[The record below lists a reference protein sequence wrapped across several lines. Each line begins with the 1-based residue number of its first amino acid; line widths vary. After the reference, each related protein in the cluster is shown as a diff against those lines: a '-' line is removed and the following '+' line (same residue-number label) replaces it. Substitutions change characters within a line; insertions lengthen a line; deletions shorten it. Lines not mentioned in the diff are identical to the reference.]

1 MGFHPYL
8 RWETFM
14 SWLIMMG
21 DSMATLQ
28 ANETR
33 PADKSQRRVLLAA
46 SLFLVVGCAL
56 QWFRLQSLTASMDQG
71 ILMQALWNGLRGHPF
86 QSTLSSQLST
96 NVIHS
101 GELPSLGYHRLGQH
115 FTPILALWIPLVGL
129 LGKWALPM
137 LQVVLITAAGLVLH
151 RLAKQH
157 LKPELAAMVSI
168 AFYCANAVI
177 APCMLSNFTDLSQ
190 LPLCVFLLLLGLE
203 QQQRWLTI
211 AAALVVPLIREDTGV
226 VLMGIGL
233 WLGLRRS
240 GRWPLAATL
249 IIFGGGW
256 VALATNFLMPMFS
269 ADNAQRFMVE
279 NFGQYLEGRNQAS
292 SLEVLG
298 LVLRQP
304 LILLGELV
312 SPPGNTITYLMAQG
326 LPLIMVPFLSIDS
339 WLLMGLPLLGLLL
352 AQGFNNPLSIN
363 IRYTYL
369 VVPGLFAGAVF
380 WWRERQV
387 LFEAR
392 RLRRIWAGAIA
403 LSCFFTVT
411 ANPNQSL
418 SWMIPDSIQPWIY
431 RNPMDQLRHGNK
443 ALDLIKRIPKSSRVA
458 ATTGL
463 IPHLADREVL
473 IRFPYHN
480 QFQDQNGQPN
490 FVDWVAADMHNQKLF
505 QTFRKQRKG
514 LQRNL
519 QQLDELLNQG
529 YGVMAFNDDVV
540 LLQRNASGDNEAQKA
555 FERFSKTLQ
564 H

>member
-1 MGFHPYL
+1 
-8 RWETFM
+8 M
-14 SWLIMMG
+14 SWLIMME
-21 DSMATLQ
+21 DSMATFQ
-28 ANETR
+28 ANESR
-33 PADKSQRRVLLAA
+33 PAEQSQRRVLLAA
-46 SLFLVVGCAL
+46 GLFLIVGCAL
-56 QWFRLQSLTASMDQG
+56 QWWRLQSLTASMDQG
-71 ILMQALWNGLRGHPF
+71 ILMQVLWNGLRGHPF
-86 QSTLSSQLST
+86 ESTLSSQLST

-151 RLAKQH
+151 RLATKH

-177 APCMLSNFTDLSQ
+177 APCMLANFTDLSQ

-203 QQQRWLTI
+203 QQQLWLTI
-211 AAALVVPLIREDTGV
+211 AAALVIPLIREDTGV

-249 IIFGGGW
+249 ILFGGAW
-256 VALATNFLMPMFS
+256 VAITTNLLMPMFS
-269 ADNAQRFMVE
+269 ADSSQRFMVE

-298 LVLRQP
+298 LALRQP
-304 LILLGELV
+304 LILVRELV
-312 SPPGNTITYLMAQG
+312 TPPGVTITYLIAQG

-339 WLLMGLPLLGLLL
+339 WLLMGLPLLGLML
-352 AQGFNNPLSIN
+352 AQGFNNPLSIS

-369 VVPGLFAGAVF
+369 VVPGLFAGAIF
-380 WWRERQV
+380 WWQERQA
-387 LFEAR
+387 LFESR

-403 LSCFFTVT
+403 LSFFFTVSS
-411 ANPNQSL
+411 NPHRSL
-418 SWMIPDSIQPWIY
+418 SWIIPDSIQPWIY
-431 RNPMDQLRHGNK
+431 RNPMEQLRHGNK
-443 ALDLIKRIPKSSRVA
+443 ALDLIQRIPNGSRVA

-473 IRFPYHN
+473 IRFPYHY
-480 QFQDQNGQPN
+480 QFQDKDGNPD
-490 FVDWVAADMHNQKLF
+490 FVDWVAVDMHNQKLF
-505 QTFRKQRKG
+505 QTYSKQRRG
-514 LQRNL
+514 LLGNL
-519 QQLDELLNQG
+519 RELDDLLNQG
-529 YGVMAFNDDVV
+529 YGVMAFDDDVV

-555 FERFSKTLQ
+555 FERFSKTVQ
-564 H
+564 R

>member
-1 MGFHPYL
+1 
-8 RWETFM
+8 M
-14 SWLIMMG
+14 SWLIMME
-21 DSMATLQ
+21 DSMATFQ
-28 ANETR
+28 ANESR
-33 PADKSQRRVLLAA
+33 PAEQSQRRVLLAA
-46 SLFLVVGCAL
+46 GLFLIVGCAL
-56 QWFRLQSLTASMDQG
+56 QWWRLQSLTASMDQG
-71 ILMQALWNGLRGHPF
+71 ILMQVLWNGLRGHPF
-86 QSTLSSQLST
+86 ESTLSSQLST

-151 RLAKQH
+151 RLATKH

-177 APCMLSNFTDLSQ
+177 APCMLANFTDLSQ

-203 QQQRWLTI
+203 QQQLWLTI
-211 AAALVVPLIREDTGV
+211 AAALVIPLIREDTGV

-249 IIFGGGW
+249 ILFGGGW
-256 VALATNFLMPMFS
+256 VALTTNLLMPMFS
-269 ADNAQRFMVE
+269 ADSSQRFMVE

-298 LVLRQP
+298 LALRQP
-304 LILLGELV
+304 LILVRELV
-312 SPPGNTITYLMAQG
+312 TPPGVTITYLIAQG

-339 WLLMGLPLLGLLL
+339 WLLMGLPLLGLML
-352 AQGFNNPLSIN
+352 AQGFNNPLSIS

-369 VVPGLFAGAVF
+369 VVPGLFAGAIF
-380 WWRERQV
+380 WWQERQA
-387 LFEAR
+387 LFESR
-392 RLRRIWAGAIA
+392 RLRRIWAGALA

-411 ANPNQSL
+411 GNHNKSL
-418 SWMIPDSIQPWIY
+418 SWIIPDSIQPWIY
-431 RNPMDQLRHGNK
+431 RNPMEQLRHGNK
-443 ALDLIKRIPKSSRVA
+443 ALDLIQRIPNGSRVA

-473 IRFPYHN
+473 IRFPYHY
-480 QFQDQNGQPN
+480 QFQDKDGNPD
-490 FVDWVAADMHNQKLF
+490 FVDWVAVDMHNQKLF
-505 QTFRKQRKG
+505 QTYSKQRRG
-514 LQRNL
+514 LLGNL
-519 QQLDELLNQG
+519 RELDDLLNQG
-529 YGVMAFNDDVV
+529 YGVMAFDDDVV

-555 FERFSKTLQ
+555 FERFSKTVQ
-564 H
+564 R

>member
-1 MGFHPYL
+1 
-8 RWETFM
+8 M
-14 SWLIMMG
+14 SWLIMME
-21 DSMATLQ
+21 DSMATFQ
-28 ANETR
+28 ANESR
-33 PADKSQRRVLLAA
+33 PAEQSQRRVLLAA
-46 SLFLVVGCAL
+46 GLFLIVGCAL
-56 QWFRLQSLTASMDQG
+56 QWWRLQSLTASMDQG
-71 ILMQALWNGLRGHPF
+71 ILMQVLWNGLRGHPF
-86 QSTLSSQLST
+86 ESTLSSQLST

-151 RLAKQH
+151 RLATKH

-177 APCMLSNFTDLSQ
+177 APCMLANFTDLSQ

-203 QQQRWLTI
+203 QQQLWLTI
-211 AAALVVPLIREDTGV
+211 AAALVIPLIREDTGV

-249 IIFGGGW
+249 ILFGGAW
-256 VALATNFLMPMFS
+256 VAITTNLLMPMFS
-269 ADNAQRFMVE
+269 ADSSQRFMVE

-298 LVLRQP
+298 LALRQP
-304 LILLGELV
+304 LILVRELV
-312 SPPGNTITYLMAQG
+312 TPPGVTITYLIAQG

-339 WLLMGLPLLGLLL
+339 WLLMGLPLLGLML
-352 AQGFNNPLSIN
+352 AQGFNNPLSIS

-369 VVPGLFAGAVF
+369 VVPGLFAGAIF
-380 WWRERQV
+380 WWQERQA
-387 LFEAR
+387 LFESR

-403 LSCFFTVT
+403 LSFFFTVSS
-411 ANPNQSL
+411 NPHRSL
-418 SWMIPDSIQPWIY
+418 SWIIPDSIQPWIY
-431 RNPMDQLRHGNK
+431 RNPMEQLRHGNK
-443 ALDLIKRIPKSSRVA
+443 ALDLIQRIPKGSRVA

-473 IRFPYHN
+473 IRFPYHY
-480 QFQDQNGQPN
+480 QFQDKDGNPD
-490 FVDWVAADMHNQKLF
+490 FVDWVAVDMHNQKLF
-505 QTFRKQRKG
+505 QTYSKQRRG
-514 LQRNL
+514 LLGNL
-519 QQLDELLNQG
+519 RELDDLLNQG
-529 YGVMAFNDDVV
+529 YGVMAFDDDVV

-555 FERFSKTLQ
+555 FERFSKTVQ
-564 H
+564 R

>member
-1 MGFHPYL
+1 
-8 RWETFM
+8 M
-14 SWLIMMG
+14 SGLIMREG
-21 DSMATLQ
+21 SMATLQ
-28 ANETR
+28 PSESR
-33 PADKSQRRVLLAA
+33 PAEQSQRRVLLAA
-46 SLFLVVGCAL
+46 GLFLIVGCAL
-56 QWFRLQSLTASMDQG
+56 QWWRLQSLTASMDQG
-71 ILMQALWNGLRGHPF
+71 ILMQVLWNGLRGHPF
-86 QSTLSSQLST
+86 ESTLSSQLST

-151 RLAKQH
+151 RLATKH

-177 APCMLSNFTDLSQ
+177 APCMLANFTDLSQ

-203 QQQRWLTI
+203 QQQLWLTI
-211 AAALVVPLIREDTGV
+211 AAALVIPLIREDTGV

-249 IIFGGGW
+249 ILFGGAW
-256 VALATNFLMPMFS
+256 VAITTNLLMPMFS
-269 ADNAQRFMVE
+269 ADSSQRFMVE

-298 LVLRQP
+298 LALRQP
-304 LILLGELV
+304 LILVRELV
-312 SPPGNTITYLMAQG
+312 TPPGVTITYLIAQG

-339 WLLMGLPLLGLLL
+339 WLLMGLPLLGLML
-352 AQGFNNPLSIN
+352 AQGFNNPLSIS

-369 VVPGLFAGAVF
+369 VVPGLFAGAIF
-380 WWRERQV
+380 WWQERQA
-387 LFEAR
+387 LFESR
-392 RLRRIWAGAIA
+392 RLRRIWAGALA

-411 ANPNQSL
+411 GNPNKSL
-418 SWMIPDSIQPWIY
+418 SWIIPDSIQPWIY
-431 RNPMDQLRHGNK
+431 RNPMEQLRHGNK
-443 ALDLIKRIPKSSRVA
+443 ALDLIQRIPKGSRVA

-473 IRFPYHN
+473 IRFPYHY
-480 QFQDQNGQPN
+480 QFQDKDGHPH
-490 FVDWVAADMHNQKLF
+490 FVDWVAVDMHNQKLF
-505 QTFRKQRKG
+505 QTYSKQRRG
-514 LQRNL
+514 LLGNL
-519 QQLDELLNQG
+519 RELDDLLNQG
-529 YGVMAFNDDVV
+529 YGVMAFDDDVV

-555 FERFSKTLQ
+555 FERFSKTVQ
-564 H
+564 R